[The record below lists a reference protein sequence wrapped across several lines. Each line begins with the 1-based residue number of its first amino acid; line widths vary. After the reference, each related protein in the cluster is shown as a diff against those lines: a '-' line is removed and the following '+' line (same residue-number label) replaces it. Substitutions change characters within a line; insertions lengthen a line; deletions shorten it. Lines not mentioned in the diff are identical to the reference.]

1 MYDYSKLMAGTG
13 TNFHSE
19 LLNFKE
25 KVAWLPKEMKANPS

>member
-13 TNFHSE
+13 TDFHSE